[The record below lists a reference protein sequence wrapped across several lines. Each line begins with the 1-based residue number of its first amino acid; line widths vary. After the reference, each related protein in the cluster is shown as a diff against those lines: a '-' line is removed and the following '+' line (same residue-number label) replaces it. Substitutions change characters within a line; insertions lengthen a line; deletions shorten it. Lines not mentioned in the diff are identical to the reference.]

1 MDQALLDLYNAKIL
15 ELAAKVERDTRLDH
29 PDATVSKESPLCGSR
44 ITIDLVMRNKLV
56 ADYGQTVKACAL
68 GTAASSLMAKLI
80 IGKTA
85 AELRQL
91 RDEMRAM
98 LEGSNAP
105 PSPPFEDFKILTPV
119 VPWKSRHGSVML
131 PFEAAAEAATIAE
144 KKN

>member
-15 ELAAKVERDTRLDH
+15 ELAAKVERDKRLDS

-44 ITIDLVMRNKLV
+44 ITIDLVMKGERV

-91 RDEMRAM
+91 RDEMRTM
-98 LEGSNAP
+98 LEGSDTT
-105 PSPPFEDFKILTPV
+105 PSAPFEDFKILIPV

-131 PFEAAAEAATIAE
+131 PFEAVAEAASIAE
-144 KKN
+144 KKG